1 MSGRDASSRTRSP
14 TLTGVISATFVLN
27 LAYFMLVSSTFTR
40 RILWLRGALV
50 VAGVTFVIYGFM
62 ADNWTMIFW
71 NSVTSVL
78 HAAQGFR
85 FIKSQRS
92 VQLAPGDEEIRE
104 TWFST
109 LGPFDFQ
116 SLWTMGETVEYADGT
131 LAVEGQP
138 QTMMVLVLDG
148 SATVDVEG
156 REVGLLQRG
165 DLVGEMS
172 FLSGTPASATVI
184 PQGTVRVREW
194 DQARLRTLDHLNP
207 SAATAVRRLI
217 QENLADKLIKRSR

>member
-1 MSGRDASSRTRSP
+1 M
-14 TLTGVISATFVLN
+14 ISATFVLN

-92 VQLAPGDEEIRE
+92 VQLTPGDEEIRE

-138 QTMMVLVLDG
+138 QTMMMLVLDG
-148 SATVDVEG
+148 RATVDVEG